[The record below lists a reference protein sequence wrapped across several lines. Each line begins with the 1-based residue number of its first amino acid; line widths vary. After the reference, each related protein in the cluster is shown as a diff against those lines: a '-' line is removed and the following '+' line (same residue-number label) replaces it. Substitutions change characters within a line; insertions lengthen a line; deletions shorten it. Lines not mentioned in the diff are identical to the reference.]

1 MSPSQG
7 AWSQRMKKSTC
18 SLLSGQAAHPGVQ
31 ASLTI
36 SADAN
41 SPLRQGALSASLI
54 PSTHP
59 RAALPS
65 FPSHH
70 KQAHS
75 PKACAVGRGCGRLQ
89 GTLREGRPKQTALT
103 FTNLRVSSWEGFS
116 WGKMKLQPH
125 IWSSGSLSSSTKTFK
140 VCRGFLLCL

>member
-1 MSPSQG
+1 MQFAFRASCTSRSAGLAHHLCRCKLSFMPG
-7 AWSQRMKKSTC
+7 C
-18 SLLSGQAAHPGVQ
+18 S
-31 ASLTI
+31 
-36 SADAN
+36 
-41 SPLRQGALSASLI
+41 ALSANLI

-70 KQAHS
+70 KHAHS
-75 PKACAVGRGCGRLQ
+75 PKACTVGRGCGRLQ

-116 WGKMKLQPH
+116 WGKMKLQPL